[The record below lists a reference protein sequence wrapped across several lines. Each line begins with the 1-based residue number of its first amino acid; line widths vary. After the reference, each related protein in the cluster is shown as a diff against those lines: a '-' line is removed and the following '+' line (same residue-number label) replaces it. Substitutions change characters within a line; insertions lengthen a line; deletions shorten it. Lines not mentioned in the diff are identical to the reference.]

1 MITLEFPLRNSAKHK
16 VLVVCLF
23 CALFTTHNMRS
34 LKKVLLFLFFLRGV
48 FMSSLMRMPRQIKTH
63 PYPTT
68 CGTCLEYLSSFSKI
82 GYKFSLSTPK
92 PYSGIF
98 ISIFFGYWII
108 SSAPTDTHTH
118 THIHTRTDTQTTH
131 TPTNTQTKYTHKVR
145 THAHTHQQRTH

>member
-23 CALFTTHNMRS
+23 CTLFTTHNMRS
-34 LKKVLLFLFFLRGV
+34 LKKVLLFLFFLRGL

-68 CGTCLEYLSSFSKI
+68 CGTCLEYLSSFSEI

-108 SSAPTDTHTH
+108 SSTPTDTHTH
-118 THIHTRTDTQTTH
+118 THTHTHRHTNNTHTNKYTNKIHT
-131 TPTNTQTKYTHKVR
+131 
-145 THAHTHQQRTH
+145 

>member
-1 MITLEFPLRNSAKHK
+1 MITLEFPLRNSAKHN

-23 CALFTTHNMRS
+23 CTLFTTHNMRS

-68 CGTCLEYLSSFSKI
+68 CGTCLEYLSSFSEI

-108 SSAPTDTHTH
+108 SSTPTDTHTH
-118 THIHTRTDTQTTH
+118 THTHTHRHTNNTHTNKYTNKIHT
-131 TPTNTQTKYTHKVR
+131 
-145 THAHTHQQRTH
+145 